1 MNAGWLRRLHLGARA
16 LGWIAGIAVIALA
29 VLMALTQL
37 LLPLLARH
45 PEWVARELSAKLHRP
60 VSFASLQGKWTG
72 SGPLFVLRDVTV
84 GVPPG
89 GTGTP
94 IEIPESELRLD
105 FGGWLPSRHLLNLR
119 TRGLQLDLSHDA
131 DGRWHVNG
139 LGTGGGAEQQPGFGQ
154 LSVALWLDN
163 LQLNITDAASGKH
176 YSLIADQLRL
186 SRQGS
191 HIRVGA
197 LLRREGAPGE
207 LRGAG
212 RFRDDGS
219 SGRLWL
225 SGQNLDLGALL
236 AGVDLGGYAV
246 QGGHGSVAAWLDWK
260 QGKVVRNFSRLDL
273 DGLRV
278 IGANGRV
285 EVPALHGEAEL
296 SRSADG
302 YELRWAGDDQGA
314 LAVWLHQPG
323 TPQLAVQA
331 AARDLQLAPLLPWL
345 GLAPRLPPALATWL
359 GAGHPHGKLDDVALA
374 WTQAGGLQRL
384 AADFSDLGIDPA
396 GALPGV
402 DGIRGTLRGDGEAV
416 SLELPVQATTVR
428 APHSFRQPF
437 VMSKLGGTL
446 AFWHAD
452 GDWHLGL
459 DPLDFEG
466 QGYGGQLR
474 GEIALH
480 DAGGPPFLDLYAALR
495 HGDVTAAKLF
505 WPINA
510 MPPPTVAW
518 LDRALVGG
526 DIDHAEVVVRGD
538 LKDWPFQHNEG
549 RFEARAELS
558 NLTFRYSP
566 DWPEATGI
574 HAIASF
580 INSGM
585 LVQADG
591 GSSLGVKADKV
602 VALIPQF
609 ADGTLDLNVDGSGS
623 GASLLGF
630 VLKSPIASK
639 QADLLSKLKL
649 GGSGSFGFHLSLPL
663 GAAENFTLAGNAQ
676 LKNVDV
682 SEPDWN
688 LKLDQLSGPATF
700 DGHGFHAGPLGGSAH
715 GQPSTLDLAIAG
727 ATGDP
732 ATVLAARLSGS
743 YSFADLTEGIPALD
757 WLAPLGSGRSPFDIG
772 FSLTEPANGGA
783 LVQTLTLDS
792 TLAGIALDVP
802 VPLKKSAAETLPLHL
817 VLTLPLQGADLK
829 LALGEEARGH
839 LRLADGGKPLAG
851 TLAFGTQM
859 PMELPAQG
867 LRIRGHAAKLDVTGW
882 VQQAI
887 ALTAGSNGAA
897 GNTNNA
903 SSTSSTSSTSSGP
916 TLESVDVGTDYAEW
930 FGRPLGAM
938 TLQATPTV
946 DHLQMDVT
954 GPAMAG
960 RFSVPDKELDKRGIT
975 ARLAHL
981 HWPGNPPAPS
991 GKAAASQPEENPA
1004 NTGINPA
1011 SLPPFHLWVGDLSFG
1026 DAKLGEARLETWPTA
1041 QGMHIDQLRALSS
1054 SVQVTGSGDWTGTP
1068 ADSHTRMRIGF
1079 AADDLGKMLTAF
1091 GYTGL
1096 VNGGK
1101 TEDQLDA
1108 SWPGAP
1114 SAFSLANA
1122 TGTLAIHVN
1131 DGRIPEMGPGVG
1143 RLFGLVS
1150 LAELPRRLTL
1160 DFGDVFGK
1168 GLGFDSI
1175 NGDFRLADGS
1185 ATTNNLVIKGPA
1197 AQISITGRTGLRA
1210 KDYDQYVLVVPHV
1223 GNSLPVIG
1231 AVVGGPV
1238 GAAAGLAVQ
1247 GLLGHGLNK
1256 TIGARYHV
1264 TGSWDKPVMTLVEKH
1279 EVPVASA
1286 MVTEP
1291 PLLPAASSSSP
1302 AVTIPLRESYP
1313 AGASSSLR

>member
-89 GTGTP
+89 GTGMP

-296 SRSADG
+296 SRSVDG

-345 GLAPRLPPALATWL
+345 GLAPKLPPALATWL

-437 VMSKLGGTL
+437 VMSKLAGTL

-459 DPLDFEG
+459 DPLDFEA
-466 QGYGGQLR
+466 R
-474 GEIALH
+474 A
-480 DAGGPPFLDLYAALR
+480 
-495 HGDVTAAKLF
+495 TAASCAARSPCTTPAARHS
-505 WPINA
+505 WTCTPHCA
-510 MPPPTVAW
+510 TATSPPP
-518 LDRALVGG
+518 
-526 DIDHAEVVVRGD
+526 
-538 LKDWPFQHNEG
+538 
-549 RFEARAELS
+549 S
-558 NLTFRYSP
+558 C
-566 DWPEATGI
+566 
-574 HAIASF
+574 
-580 INSGM
+580 
-585 LVQADG
+585 
-591 GSSLGVKADKV
+591 
-602 VALIPQF
+602 
-609 ADGTLDLNVDGSGS
+609 
-623 GASLLGF
+623 
-630 VLKSPIASK
+630 
-639 QADLLSKLKL
+639 
-649 GGSGSFGFHLSLPL
+649 
-663 GAAENFTLAGNAQ
+663 
-676 LKNVDV
+676 
-682 SEPDWN
+682 
-688 LKLDQLSGPATF
+688 
-700 DGHGFHAGPLGGSAH
+700 
-715 GQPSTLDLAIAG
+715 
-727 ATGDP
+727 
-732 ATVLAARLSGS
+732 
-743 YSFADLTEGIPALD
+743 
-757 WLAPLGSGRSPFDIG
+757 SGRSTPCRRPPWRGWIARWWAATSTTPRWWCAAISRTG
-772 FSLTEPANGGA
+772 RSSTTRAASRRAPRSATSRSATRPTGPRPPA
-783 LVQTLTLDS
+783 S
-792 TLAGIALDVP
+792 
-802 VPLKKSAAETLPLHL
+802 
-817 VLTLPLQGADLK
+817 
-829 LALGEEARGH
+829 
-839 LRLADGGKPLAG
+839 
-851 TLAFGTQM
+851 M
-859 PMELPAQG
+859 PSP
-867 LRIRGHAAKLDVTGW
+867 
-882 VQQAI
+882 
-887 ALTAGSNGAA
+887 
-897 GNTNNA
+897 A
-903 SSTSSTSSTSSGP
+903 SSTAACWCRRT
-916 TLESVDVGTDYAEW
+916 A
-930 FGRPLGAM
+930 
-938 TLQATPTV
+938 
-946 DHLQMDVT
+946 
-954 GPAMAG
+954 
-960 RFSVPDKELDKRGIT
+960 VPRW
-975 ARLAHL
+975 A
-981 HWPGNPPAPS
+981 
-991 GKAAASQPEENPA
+991 
-1004 NTGINPA
+1004 
-1011 SLPPFHLWVGDLSFG
+1011 
-1026 DAKLGEARLETWPTA
+1026 
-1041 QGMHIDQLRALSS
+1041 
-1054 SVQVTGSGDWTGTP
+1054 
-1068 ADSHTRMRIGF
+1068 
-1079 AADDLGKMLTAF
+1079 
-1091 GYTGL
+1091 
-1096 VNGGK
+1096 
-1101 TEDQLDA
+1101 
-1108 SWPGAP
+1108 
-1114 SAFSLANA
+1114 
-1122 TGTLAIHVN
+1122 
-1131 DGRIPEMGPGVG
+1131 
-1143 RLFGLVS
+1143 
-1150 LAELPRRLTL
+1150 
-1160 DFGDVFGK
+1160 
-1168 GLGFDSI
+1168 
-1175 NGDFRLADGS
+1175 
-1185 ATTNNLVIKGPA
+1185 
-1197 AQISITGRTGLRA
+1197 
-1210 KDYDQYVLVVPHV
+1210 
-1223 GNSLPVIG
+1223 
-1231 AVVGGPV
+1231 
-1238 GAAAGLAVQ
+1238 
-1247 GLLGHGLNK
+1247 
-1256 TIGARYHV
+1256 
-1264 TGSWDKPVMTLVEKH
+1264 
-1279 EVPVASA
+1279 
-1286 MVTEP
+1286 
-1291 PLLPAASSSSP
+1291 
-1302 AVTIPLRESYP
+1302 
-1313 AGASSSLR
+1313 

>member
-1 MNAGWLRRLHLGARA
+1 MSVRWPRRLHLGARA
-16 LGWIAGIAVIALA
+16 LGWIGGIAVIALA
-29 VLMALTQL
+29 VLMALAQL

-45 PEWVARELSAKLHRP
+45 PQWVARELSAKLQRP
-60 VSFASLQGKWTG
+60 VHFASLEGHWTG
-72 SGPLFVLRDVTV
+72 SGPLFVLHDLTV

-105 FGGWLPSRHLLNLR
+105 FGGWLPTRHLLNLR
-119 TRGLQLDLSHDA
+119 TRGLQLDLSRGA
-131 DGRWHVNG
+131 DGRWHING
-139 LGTGGGAEQQPGFGQ
+139 LGTGNGAEQRPGFSQ

-163 LQLNITDAASGKH
+163 LQLNITDEASGKR

-197 LLRREGAPGE
+197 LLRREGVPGV
-207 LRGAG
+207 LHGAG

-219 SGRLWL
+219 DGRLWL
-225 SGQNLDLGALL
+225 SGKQIDLAALL

-246 QGGHGSVAAWLDWK
+246 QRGRGDVAAWLDWN
-260 QGKVVRNFSRLDL
+260 QGKVVRNLTRLDL
-273 DGLRV
+273 DGLR
-278 IGANGRV
+278 IAGANGQV
-285 EVPALHGEAEL
+285 EIPALRGEAEL

-302 YELRWAGDDQGA
+302 YELRWAGDDKGA

-323 TPQLAVQA
+323 TPQFTLQA

-345 GLAPRLPPALATWL
+345 GLLPKLPPALATWL
-359 GAGHPHGKLDDVALA
+359 GAGRPHGQLDNIALA
-374 WTQAGGLQRL
+374 WSQAGGLDRL
-384 AADFSDLGIDPA
+384 AATFSDLGIDPT
-396 GALPGV
+396 GKLPGV
-402 DGIRGTLRGDGEAV
+402 DGLAGTLRGDGEAV
-416 SLELPVQATTVR
+416 SLELPAQAATVR
-428 APHSFRQPF
+428 APHTFRQPF
-437 VMSKLGGTL
+437 VMSKLAGTL

-452 GDWHLGL
+452 GDWHLGI
-459 DPLDFEG
+459 DSLDFEG

-474 GEIALH
+474 GEIDLH
-480 DAGGPPFLDLYAALR
+480 DAGGPPFLDLYADLA
-495 HGDVTAAKLF
+495 HGDITAAKLF
-505 WPINA
+505 WPVSV

-518 LDRALVGG
+518 LDRALVAGQL
-526 DIDHAEVVVRGD
+526 DHAEVVLRGD

-549 RFEARAELS
+549 RFEARAEIS
-558 NLTFRYSP
+558 DLTFRYAT
-566 DWPEATGI
+566 DWPEATGV

-602 VALIPQF
+602 VALIPEF
-609 ADGTLDLNVDGSGS
+609 ANGTLDLNVDGHGS
-623 GASLLGF
+623 GADLNNF

-639 QADLLSKLKL
+639 QAKLLANLRL
-649 GGSGSFGFHLSLPL
+649 GGSGNFSFHLSLPL
-663 GAAENFTLAGNAQ
+663 GAPQNFILAGNAQ
-676 LKNVDV
+676 LKNMDV

-700 DGHGFHAGPLGGSAH
+700 DGHGFHAGPLSGTAH
-715 GQPSTLDLAIAG
+715 GQPATLDLAIAG

-732 ATVLAARLSGS
+732 NTVLAAKLSGN
-743 YSFADLTEGIPALD
+743 YSLTELTEGYPSLGWLD
-757 WLAPLGSGRSPFDIG
+757 PLGSGRSPFDIG

-783 LVQTLTLDS
+783 LVQTLTVDS
-792 TLAGIALDVP
+792 TLAGMALDVP
-802 VPLKKSAAETLPLHL
+802 VPLKKTAATQLPLHL
-817 VLTLPLQGADLK
+817 VLTLPVQGADLK
-829 LALGEEARGH
+829 LALGEQARGH
-839 LRLADGGKPLAG
+839 LRLAAGSKPLAG

-859 PMELPAQG
+859 PMELPTQG

-887 ALTAGSNGAA
+887 ALTAGSPGSA
-897 GNTNNA
+897 GNANNA
-903 SSTSSTSSTSSGP
+903 NNAGGGP
-916 TLESVDVGTDYAEW
+916 TLESVDVGTDHAEW

-938 TLQATPTV
+938 TLQATPGV
-946 DHLQMDVT
+946 DSLQVDAN

-960 RFSVPDKELDKRGIT
+960 RFSVPTKELDKRGIT
-975 ARLAHL
+975 VRLTHL
-981 HWPGNPPAPS
+981 HWPGNPSAPP

-1011 SLPPFHLWVGDLSFG
+1011 ALPPFHLWVGELSFG

-1041 QGMHIDQLRALSS
+1041 QGMHIDQLRALSP
-1054 SVQVTGSGDWTGTP
+1054 SVQITGSGDWNGTP
-1068 ADSHTRMRIGF
+1068 TDSHTRMRINF
-1079 AADDLGKMLTAF
+1079 AADDLGRMLTAF

-1101 TEDQLDA
+1101 TQDQLDA
-1108 SWPGAP
+1108 SWPGPP
-1114 SAFSLANA
+1114 SAFSLANS
-1122 TGTLAIHVN
+1122 TGTLGIHVS
-1131 DGRIPEMGPGVG
+1131 DGRIPELGPGVG

-1150 LAELPRRLTL
+1150 LAELPRRLSL

-1175 NGDFRLADGS
+1175 NGDFRLTDGS

-1210 KDYDQYVLVVPHV
+1210 KDYDQYVQVVPHI

-1247 GLLGHGLNK
+1247 GLLGRGLNK
-1256 TIGARYHV
+1256 TAGARYHV
-1264 TGSWDKPVMTLVEKH
+1264 TGSWDKPVMTLVEKR
-1279 EVPVASA
+1279 ELPAA
-1286 MVTEP
+1286 PAVTQP
-1291 PLLPAASSSSP
+1291 PLLPGVAPSPAITAPLREPPVLPAAASSADLP
-1302 AVTIPLRESYP
+1302 R
-1313 AGASSSLR
+1313 